1 MRKEKKNIIYIIDNM
16 NFHIFVAIITCVF
29 YVFLRIYKSN
39 IQNDNKKKSKSNFLY
54 ILFIPIVLYIT
65 HFLYSKSNEN
75 TINQIEKPNSLEI
88 SEDLL
93 SIPYPESSFRSSN
106 LN

>member
-1 MRKEKKNIIYIIDNM
+1 M

-29 YVFLRIYKSN
+29 YIFLRMYKSN
-39 IQNDNKKKSKSNFLY
+39 ILSDENKKDKNKKSKSNFLY
-54 ILFIPIVLYIT
+54 ILFIPIVLYMT
-65 HFLYSKSNEN
+65 HFLYYKSNEN
-75 TINQIEKPNSLEI
+75 TITGISKIEKPNSLQI

-93 SIPYPESSFRSSN
+93 SMPYPESSFRSSN